1 MSGHMV
7 PTEYVVSE
15 PRTQE
20 ADVRRPGQMPLVTAA
35 LAIGVL
41 LMAIQLW
48 LLTIALDLFLAGHG
62 GEVWQLAL
70 VSGAIF
76 AGGLVMLWLLRRRPH
91 LRAKSPSSAG

>member
-1 MSGHMV
+1 MSGNMV

-15 PRTQE
+15 PRARE
-20 ADVRRPGQMPLVTAA
+20 VDAPPHGQMPLVTAA

-48 LLTIALDLFLAGHG
+48 LLTIALDLFLAGQG
-62 GEVWQLAL
+62 GQVWQLAL

-91 LRAKSPSSAG
+91 LRARG

>member
-1 MSGHMV
+1 MSGSV
-7 PTEYVVSE
+7 SPTEYVVFE
-15 PRTQE
+15 PRAQE
-20 ADVRRPGQMPLVTAA
+20 VDTPPPGQMPLVTAA

-48 LLTIALDLFLAGHG
+48 LLTIALDLFLAGRG
-62 GEVWQLAL
+62 GQVWQLAL

-91 LRAKSPSSAG
+91 LRVKG